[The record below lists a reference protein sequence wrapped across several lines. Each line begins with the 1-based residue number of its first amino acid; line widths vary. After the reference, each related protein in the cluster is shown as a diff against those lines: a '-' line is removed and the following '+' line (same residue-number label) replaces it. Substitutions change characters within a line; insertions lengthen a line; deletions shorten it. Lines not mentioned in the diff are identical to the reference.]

1 MSVYSSSTSW
11 GGQCGSTNQSPIN
24 VSQSL
29 AKPCDLLC
37 DLVFDDAFIP
47 QANVLVSDEGI
58 VLQSTSGL
66 GSCKFNG
73 EGYTCTN
80 LLVNHPSQHT
90 IENIQADGEVTAVFT
105 NPSGKL
111 LSVSALFR
119 VNPAETDSTAFFNA
133 FIPYAN
139 PGVDN
144 TPVNLGDNWG
154 LFKMVPPQGSYFVY
168 DGSLVV
174 PPCSPTTNVV
184 FKSMINID
192 SNNFALLVKNVSPG
206 SRPIQQLGDRT
217 LFYNDVQQLPGGPMP
232 HDNKAYM
239 RCKRVAKKGEDVKPV
254 TKAPLGKE
262 SESKKKGHLDRMS
275 EWAAE
280 QIAENGI
287 LALLDVVIML
297 ASLWFGYKYATK
309 YYEEGKTLSFIISF
323 TQWLALKIRSMF
335 SWIFGKAL
343 EIKDAAAQSREK
355 ARAARKPNPV
365 GEEFNPFGEK

>member
-1 MSVYSSSTSW
+1 
-11 GGQCGSTNQSPIN
+11 
-24 VSQSL
+24 
-29 AKPCDLLC
+29 
-37 DLVFDDAFIP
+37 
-47 QANVLVSDEGI
+47 
-58 VLQSTSGL
+58 
-66 GSCKFNG
+66 
-73 EGYTCTN
+73 
-80 LLVNHPSQHT
+80 
-90 IENIQADGEVTAVFT
+90 
-105 NPSGKL
+105 
-111 LSVSALFR
+111 
-119 VNPAETDSTAFFNA
+119 
-133 FIPYAN
+133 
-139 PGVDN
+139 
-144 TPVNLGDNWG
+144 
-154 LFKMVPPQGSYFVY
+154 
-168 DGSLVV
+168 
-174 PPCSPTTNVV
+174 
-184 FKSMINID
+184 
-192 SNNFALLVKNVSPG
+192 
-206 SRPIQQLGDRT
+206 
-217 LFYNDVQQLPGGPMP
+217 MP